1 MLKNLKQLE
10 RYDPGIEITISNISH
25 ESQQL
30 RVVISYC
37 LEDNQRVTYT
47 YTVVLTSPGY
57 LACKRRA
64 VLGADTAAELGSL
77 PI

>member
-1 MLKNLKQLE
+1 
-10 RYDPGIEITISNISH
+10 
-25 ESQQL
+25 
-30 RVVISYC
+30 
-37 LEDNQRVTYT
+37 
-47 YTVVLTSPGY
+47 VLTSPGY